1 MPFSEKVCHSM
12 LWVVYV
18 TDLTCAEELAE
29 RLDNESE
36 RASLVSSTLP
46 TNHQAIRPRPKRISS
61 PSGRGWVSR
70 LMRRSDHRANYEPIG
85 DAEE

>member
-1 MPFSEKVCHSM
+1 MS
-12 LWVVYV
+12 WA
-18 TDLTCAEELAE
+18 DELEE

-36 RASLVSSTLP
+36 RASLVGGTLP
-46 TNHQAIRPRPKRISS
+46 TNHQAIHPRPARNSS

-70 LMRRSDHRANYEPIG
+70 IMRRNDGRASYQPIM